1 MATVNLAALI
11 TLWLLAALGS
21 HSTTLS
27 SAPARALAAAR
38 STIRTIHVDN
48 HSPRVQTTPRA
59 YPDDGS
65 HIMNSHDE
73 FIIFDQATA
82 LFYKWGI
89 TQPNCTGS
97 DMCKGDRESPDSSQ
111 PQTSRAATSCCLQ
124 PQFSHP
130 PRAHTVTAL

>member
-73 FIIFDQATA
+73 FIIFDRATA

-97 DMCKGDRESPDSSQ
+97 DMCKGDRESPTASHRRR
-111 PQTSRAATSCCLQ
+111 RARRHFMYCL
-124 PQFSHP
+124 
-130 PRAHTVTAL
+130 